1 LWQHSSVSIG
11 DCEPFHHEA
20 VDAGNAEFRV
30 FRCSWGWCVKRGD
43 AAFRARML
51 LDAFE
56 EAYGGPLERQLL
68 RDVVGTIERALN
80 AEHARRGETVST
92 VVSPPAHP

>member
-1 LWQHSSVSIG
+1 VSRIG
-11 DCEPFHHEA
+11 ACEPFHEDVVA
-20 VDAGNAEFRV
+20 VGSDEFRI
-30 FRCSWGWCVKRGD
+30 FRCSWGWCVKRGN

-56 EAYGGPLERQLL
+56 EAYGGRLEQPLL
-68 RDVVGTIERALN
+68 RDVVATIERALT

-92 VVSPPAHP
+92 VLSPPRAEPA